1 MGPEF
6 QVTVQPEFSDGVWSM
21 PFASPNGTAKCLY
34 RVTYNLDHAGPWTL
48 DCDNGRTASGKGR
61 FFMRDNTSVSNGV
74 GDDGAAVTVLSVL
87 APEKT
92 S

>member
-1 MGPEF
+1 
-6 QVTVQPEFSDGVWSM
+6 
-21 PFASPNGTAKCLY
+21 
-34 RVTYNLDHAGPWTL
+34 
-48 DCDNGRTASGKGR
+48 
-61 FFMRDNTSVSNGV
+61 MRDNTSVSNGV